1 MSGDSEVAPTVN
13 MNIYIQNYTNI
24 NNFHLDSLNPKHF
37 QKEFAKPQPSYKRV
51 FTPPL
56 LETAG
61 SHSTLDASPRSQPQ
75 GTPKTLE
82 ELQVAPTIAKG
93 KQNEIYEKRGEMLEN
108 NNVLQLI
115 GVLFVAFAVVLFIGT
130 VYAIL
135 ISPFVGKTG
144 HELLDMVG
152 DDIYYC
158 CLIPFMMPVA
168 FVFSY
173 ANWVSIKFFRHT

>member
-1 MSGDSEVAPTVN
+1 MHGDSEVASTVN

-37 QKEFAKPQPSYKRV
+37 QKEQAKPQPSYKRIL
-51 FTPPL
+51 TPPL
-56 LETAG
+56 LESAG
-61 SHSTLDASPRSQPQ
+61 SHSTLDASPKSQTQ
-75 GTPKTLE
+75 EVPKALE
-82 ELQVAPTIAKG
+82 ESQVTSTVTKN
-93 KQNEIYEKRGEMLEN
+93 KQSEIYEKRGEILEN

-115 GVLFVAFAVVLFIGT
+115 GVLFLAFAVVLFFGT
-130 VYAIL
+130 VYAII
-135 ISPFVGKTG
+135 ISPFMGKTG
-144 HELLDMVG
+144 HELLDLVG

-168 FVFSY
+168 FVVSY

>member
-1 MSGDSEVAPTVN
+1 MHGETEVAPTVN
-13 MNIYIQNYTNI
+13 MNIYIQNYNNI
-24 NNFHLDSLNPKHF
+24 NNFNLNSLNAKHF
-37 QKEFAKPQPSYKRV
+37 QKEYAKPQPSYKKV

-56 LETAG
+56 LESTG
-61 SHSTLDASPRSQPQ
+61 SHSTLDASPKSQTQ
-75 GTPKTLE
+75 EVTKTLE
-82 ELQVAPTIAKG
+82 ESQVSPTITKG
-93 KQNEIYEKRGEMLEN
+93 KQSELYEKRGEIVKN

-115 GVLFVAFAVVLFIGT
+115 GVLVLLFAVVLFCGT
-130 VYAIL
+130 VYAI
-135 ISPFVGKTG
+135 IIAPFVGKTG